1 MRSRQANPQGARY
14 AAGGSQE
21 IADIHQ
27 TCIREP
33 DTGGWLLCP
42 CRPRLARGRSK
53 AALALDQWESDLAP
67 STTLRKWFGH
77 DPKRWEAFEQRYQSE
92 LASEEQQERMRRL
105 LSDSRGRPISL
116 IYGAKDENH
125 NQAVVLRD
133 VLSCLSEE

>member
-1 MRSRQANPQGARY
+1 
-14 AAGGSQE
+14 
-21 IADIHQ
+21 
-27 TCIREP
+27 
-33 DTGGWLLCP
+33 
-42 CRPRLARGRSK
+42 
-53 AALALDQWESDLAP
+53 
-67 STTLRKWFGH
+67 LRKWFGH

>member
-1 MRSRQANPQGARY
+1 MPQADRKKLQIFIKRAYENPTPEDGYRVLV
-14 AAGGSQE
+14 
-21 IADIHQ
+21 D
-27 TCIREP
+27 RVWP
-33 DTGGWLLCP
+33 
-42 CRPRLARGRSK
+42 RGRSK

-77 DPKRWEAFEQRYQSE
+77 DPKRWEPFEQRYQSE

-133 VLSCLSEE
+133 VFSCLSEE